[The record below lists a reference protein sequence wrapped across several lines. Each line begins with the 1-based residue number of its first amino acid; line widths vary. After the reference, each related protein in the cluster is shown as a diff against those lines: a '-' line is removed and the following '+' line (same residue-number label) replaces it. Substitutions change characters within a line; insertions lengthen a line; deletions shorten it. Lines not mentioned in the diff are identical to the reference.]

1 MSSARSGG
9 LDQVS
14 AAACPVDRFDQRQ
27 ARYWERDTSYL
38 PPWFPA
44 AVASASPKVD
54 YVQGVL
60 GLPRDTRV
68 LDVGAGN
75 GVFTHQLLARFT
87 WVAALDAAWNM
98 IARNPSSGPRLQGSA
113 YHLPFADG
121 SFDLVFC
128 GNLLHHLAEPKR
140 AVAEMARLS
149 RRHVVL
155 CEPNRWN
162 LPLLAFMA
170 LVPEEHGGL
179 KFSPAYLR
187 SLAEAADL
195 EVLRC
200 QPMGLVYER
209 KTPAFL
215 LPGLRVFDRPC
226 WFGAYTL
233 LIARQRHGADAL

>member
-1 MSSARSGG
+1 M
-9 LDQVS
+9 S
-14 AAACPVDRFDQRQ
+14 AALSTFDRQQ
-27 ARYWERDTSYL
+27 ARYWEQDTSYL
-38 PPWFPA
+38 PPRSPT
-44 AVASASPKVD
+44 AVASASPKLD

-60 GLPRDTRV
+60 RLPRDTSV

-75 GVFTHQLLARFT
+75 GVFTHQLRARFN
-87 WVAALDAAWNM
+87 WVACLDGAWNM
-98 IARNPSSGPRLQGSA
+98 IARNPSAGPRLQGSA
-113 YHLPFADG
+113 YHLPFAAG

-140 AVAEMARLS
+140 AVAEMTRLS
-149 RRHVVL
+149 REHVVL

-187 SLAEAADL
+187 GLAEAADL
-195 EVLRC
+195 KVLRC

-209 KTPAFL
+209 KTPALL
-215 LPGLRVFDRPC
+215 LPLLRGFDRPC
-226 WFGAYTL
+226 WFGAYTV
-233 LIARQRHGADAL
+233 LIARKRHEAP